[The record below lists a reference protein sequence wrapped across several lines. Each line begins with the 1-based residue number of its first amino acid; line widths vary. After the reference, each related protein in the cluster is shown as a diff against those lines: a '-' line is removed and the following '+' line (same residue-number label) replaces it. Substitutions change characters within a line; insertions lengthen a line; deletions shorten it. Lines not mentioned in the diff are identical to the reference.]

1 MGQSLNILNTKLK
14 KRENK
19 PINLRKS
26 IKSNYIIK
34 TIFSFLK
41 KDIKLYLF
49 HYNKQFQNLSGF
61 NLEDYKKLSGI
72 CRTLKEDGY
81 GEEYIVNTN
90 KLIFKGKY
98 LNGKKNGKG
107 KEYYESGRIKF
118 DGEYLNDKKLS
129 GIGYNENYRKILI
142 IEKNGKTRKYYDNGR
157 LKFEGEYIKGVKQ
170 GKAKKYCD
178 DGTLKF
184 EGEYLNGKKYGKGK
198 EYYNNGN
205 LMFEGKYFIGN
216 AKQKHKKIKK
226 NKKKRGFFG
235 DDFFEKYMNR
245 KGKFYDVS
253 DGKLL
258 FEGEFHMDENQ
269 LYGKMV
275 SFNKDGKIIAE
286 EVLKNEKGKVKK
298 YYDNGNLK
306 MEIEYFDKDRNGKGK
321 EYYENGKL
329 KYEGEYKN
337 ESRNGKGKEYD
348 ENGNLQYEGEYSN
361 GYRVIWK

>member
-1 MGQSLNILNTKLK
+1 
-14 KRENK
+14 
-19 PINLRKS
+19 
-26 IKSNYIIK
+26 
-34 TIFSFLK
+34 
-41 KDIKLYLF
+41 
-49 HYNKQFQNLSGF
+49 
-61 NLEDYKKLSGI
+61 
-72 CRTLKEDGY
+72 
-81 GEEYIVNTN
+81 
-90 KLIFKGKY
+90 
-98 LNGKKNGKG
+98 
-107 KEYYESGRIKF
+107 
-118 DGEYLNDKKLS
+118 
-129 GIGYNENYRKILI
+129 
-142 IEKNGKTRKYYDNGR
+142 
-157 LKFEGEYIKGVKQ
+157 
-170 GKAKKYCD
+170 
-178 DGTLKF
+178 
-184 EGEYLNGKKYGKGK
+184 
-198 EYYNNGN
+198 
-205 LMFEGKYFIGN
+205 
-216 AKQKHKKIKK
+216 
-226 NKKKRGFFG
+226 
-235 DDFFEKYMNR
+235 MNR

-348 ENGNLQYEGEYSN
+348 ENGNLQYEGEYSD